1 MIEKLKDTEREDL
14 ELLLPW
20 YVNGTLDELDR
31 ARIEAALKT
40 DSDLAA
46 SLALIRED
54 QDAAVATMET
64 VKVPGTIESRFLAQ
78 LDGEI
83 DRAKTAVLQS
93 GDDTGLFARFGTWL
107 NESLFGFAPQR
118 LGMIAAAAAL
128 VIAIQA
134 GVITSLSGS
143 GKVEAPGY
151 ETASDDARGVI
162 EGGQAFL
169 VQFAEGAEISAVGG
183 FLGVEKA
190 RLVDGPLP
198 GGFFKVRFDAKDARS
213 RDDLTTLL
221 RGKQE
226 FFRLVLP
233 NG

>member
-1 MIEKLKDTEREDL
+1 MIEKLKDVEREEL

-20 YVNGTLDELDR
+20 YCNGTLDAHDR
-31 ARIEAALKT
+31 ARIEAALES

-54 QDAAVATMET
+54 RECALELMQAVEAP
-64 VKVPGTIESRFLAQ
+64 KSIKARFMAQ

-83 DRAKTAVLQS
+83 DRAKAPAYSLGTEA
-93 GDDTGLFARFGTWL
+93 GLFARFGVWL
-107 NESLFGFAPQR
+107 NETLFGFAPQR

-128 VIAIQA
+128 IIAIQA

-143 GKVEAPGY
+143 GKVDTPGF
-151 ETASDDARGVI
+151 ETASGDAGAST

-169 VQFAEGAEISAVGG
+169 IQFAEGADLSALGG
-183 FLGVEKA
+183 FLGAENAK
-190 RLVDGPLP
+190 LVDGPLQ
-198 GGFFKVRFDAKDARS
+198 GGFFKVRFDPEDVRS
-213 RDDLTTLL
+213 QNDLTTLL
-221 RGKQE
+221 RAKPE

-233 NG
+233 NN